1 MAERRNEAVHDTG
14 ERRREDDRREDWEL
28 RREQILLTLG
38 VIIVAGIGVASIFL
52 NIKNNEIALAVLALG
67 GGFLGLPTALKLDER
82 RGRRN
87 K

>member
-1 MAERRNEAVHDTG
+1 
-14 ERRREDDRREDWEL
+14 
-28 RREQILLTLG
+28 LTLG